1 MGDNDLWPD
10 VMRGTA
16 EGIRRMFELGVLTP
30 MQTKRECERLLDH
43 EKGCPPD
50 AAAVLGDL
58 RKRASLR
65 LV

>member
-1 MGDNDLWPD
+1 MADDAWQD

-16 EGIRRMFELGVLTP
+16 EGIRRMFEMGVLTP
-30 MQTKRECERLLDH
+30 MQTKRECDRLLNH

-50 AAAVLGDL
+50 AAAVLGAL
-58 RKRASLR
+58 RKRASRR